1 MSRVAI
7 TNQIGYPINR
17 RGGSQFQTGKDIGM
31 KLTFLGAAHEVTG
44 SCTLLEVGGRN
55 ILVDCGMEQGADIFQ
70 NQELPVD
77 PGKIDF
83 VCLTH
88 AHIDHSG
95 NLPLLYKNGFRGEVF
110 ASEATA
116 ALCDIMLKDSAGI
129 QEFEAEWRNRKAK
142 RSGSAAYEP
151 IYTTQ
156 DALGLLQC
164 MRPCPYD
171 RKFSICEGV
180 EIRFN
185 NAGHLL
191 GASSIEFWLEEQG
204 KHKKIVFSGDL
215 GNIGRP
221 FLRNPAR
228 IEQADYVVIESTY
241 GDRLHESQRQDYVSA
256 LAEYI
261 QQTFDRGGNVVIP
274 AFAVGRAQE
283 LLYFLRQIKQERRVQ
298 GHGDFPV
305 YMDSPLAG
313 EATEILLQCDPDV
326 FNDQTREL
334 IAQGINPILFSN
346 LRIAQTAEQ
355 SKAINFDNQ
364 PKVII
369 SASGMCEA
377 GRIRHHLK
385 HNLWREESLILFAG
399 YQSAGTL
406 GRSLRDGA
414 STVRLFGEEI
424 AVRAQVAALS
434 DTSGHADKQGLLH
447 WLEGFRQK
455 PALVFVNHGE
465 ASVCDAF
472 AGELRRQ
479 GYAAEAPYSGT
490 CYDLC
495 TGAAVVRTTG
505 IPARKGQTPER
516 ERKNQAFDRLVAA
529 ARQLVTVAEQCRGMA
544 NKEMAK
550 FESQIRQLCDKWRK

>member
-1 MSRVAI
+1 
-7 TNQIGYPINR
+7 
-17 RGGSQFQTGKDIGM
+17 M

-44 SCTLLEVGGRN
+44 SCALLEIGGRN
-55 ILVDCGMEQGADIFQ
+55 LLIDCGMEQGADIFQ
-70 NQELPVD
+70 NQELPID
-77 PGKIDF
+77 PSKIDF

-142 RSGSAAYEP
+142 RSGGAAYEP

-171 RKFSICEGV
+171 QKFSVCEGI

-191 GASSIEFWLEEQG
+191 GASSIELWLEENDCR
-204 KHKKIVFSGDL
+204 KKIVFSGDL
-215 GNIGRP
+215 GNIDRP

-241 GDRLHESQRQDYVSA
+241 GDRLHENQGQDYVSA
-256 LAEYI
+256 LTGYI

-283 LLYFLRQIKQERRVQ
+283 LLYFLRQIKQEHRVH

-305 YMDSPLAG
+305 YMDSPLAS
-313 EATEILLQCDPDV
+313 EATEILLQCDPTV

-334 IAQGINPILFSN
+334 IAQGKNPILFSN

-355 SKAINFDNQ
+355 SKAINFDEQ

-385 HNLWREESLILFAG
+385 HNLWRPESLILFAG

-406 GRSLRDGA
+406 GRALRDGA
-414 STVRLFGEEI
+414 QSVKLFGEEI
-424 AVRAQVAALS
+424 AVRAQVAALT

-447 WLEGFRQK
+447 WLEGFQEK
-455 PALVFVNHGE
+455 PSLILVNHGE

-472 AGELRRQ
+472 AECLRERD
-479 GYAAEAPYSGT
+479 YAAEAPYSGT
-490 CYDLC
+490 CYDLR
-495 TGAAVVRTTG
+495 TGMVAVRTSG
-505 IPARKGQTPER
+505 IPVQKKQKPEQ
-516 ERKNQAFDRLVAA
+516 ERRNQAYSRLIAA
-529 ARQLVTVAEQCRGMA
+529 ARQLVAIAEQCRGMA